1 MQFLPQPQL
10 KFDCEPFRGCQI
22 PYQTDSEDFL
32 QFVPNCTKPC
42 KSIPHTPTVTV
53 FWQKLICALDQLQS
67 VFNAS
72 AKLLCGCQKCDSV
85 TPLACNRLN
94 WLPVPLH
101 IEFKLCLL
109 TDSMIWYLVIP
120 LISSV

>member
-67 VFNAS
+67 RCLMRQPSCSVVVRNAI
-72 AKLLCGCQKCDSV
+72 L
-85 TPLACNRLN
+85 
-94 WLPVPLH
+94 
-101 IEFKLCLL
+101 
-109 TDSMIWYLVIP
+109 
-120 LISSV
+120 